1 MAPLKALIFGAT
13 GAVARHCAKEAL
25 RHDNVSLTLALR
37 DPNKPIPDLPSS
49 LPRVQADLTDP
60 TSLRSAVQASG
71 ATSAFIYAQGR
82 HRDKEQMKASIAALA
97 DAGVT
102 HIVLLSSWTIYPLSI
117 DDAYAQ
123 GDEHAIPAKHAAAE
137 IALREVKER
146 YPDLRY
152 AAVRPLY
159 FATNVLFEDLSRGEV
174 NVLNPAGGWDYI
186 SSEDI
191 GTVCGRLLV
200 DGVEGVVPI
209 VGPRILSQSE
219 AWGIIGRVLGKE
231 IRVKDVTEKE
241 FLKGSEEPM
250 MKSLARNRHR
260 SDEEKY
266 PTDLVSEARANM
278 RRYVGSEGMGFEEWA
293 TRHKGEFKQ

>member
-25 RHDNVSLTLALR
+25 GYDNVSLTLALR
-37 DPNKPIPDLPSS
+37 DPNKPTPDLPSS
-49 LPRVQADLTDP
+49 LPRIKADLTDP
-60 TSLRSAVQASG
+60 TSLRLAVESSG

-82 HRDKEQMKASIAALA
+82 HTDKDQMIASIAALA
-97 DAGVT
+97 ESGIT

-117 DDAYAQ
+117 DDAYSQ

-137 IALREVKER
+137 IALREVR
-146 YPDLRY
+146 QRFPDLQY

-159 FATNVLFEDLSRGEV
+159 FASNVLFEDLSRGEV

-186 SSEDI
+186 ASENI

-200 DGVEGVVPI
+200 GGVEGIVPI

-219 AWGIIGRVLGKE
+219 AWRIVGQVLGKD

-241 FLKGSEEPM
+241 FLRGSEEPM

-260 SDEEKY
+260 SDGEKY
-266 PTDLVSEARANM
+266 PPDLVSEARANM
-278 RRYVGSEGMGFEEWA
+278 RRYVGSEGMGFEAWVM
-293 TRHKGEFKQ
+293 RHKAEFK